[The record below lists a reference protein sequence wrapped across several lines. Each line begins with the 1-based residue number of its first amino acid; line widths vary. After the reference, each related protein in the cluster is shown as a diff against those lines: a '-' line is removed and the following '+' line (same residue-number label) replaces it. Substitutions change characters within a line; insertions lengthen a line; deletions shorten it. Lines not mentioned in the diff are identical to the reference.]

1 MKPIG
6 GTKQNNSNLSK
17 LIDKFHKACTNGNIE
32 YVREVLRS
40 EFRDQVIDSINSEV
54 KFSFFDIEYFS
65 KFIWYEFSYK
75 LLHFEEAYLTDKQ
88 KLSRFWFE
96 IMLIQK
102 S

>member
-54 KFSFFDIEYFS
+54 KFSFFLILNISQNLFDMNLAA
-65 KFIWYEFSYK
+65 SYSTLK
-75 LLHFEEAYLTDKQ
+75 KHT
-88 KLSRFWFE
+88 
-96 IMLIQK
+96 
-102 S
+102 